1 MGSVTLLSQTADTL
15 SFRVE
20 LAFRPIWGTE
30 GAMAFCTLQYGA
42 DACALGTGE
51 LEGHV
56 TLTLPLT
63 MERDTDRTS
72 PWIWWTG
79 VRPN

>member
-30 GAMAFCTLQYGA
+30 GAMALCTGQYGA
-42 DACALGTGE
+42 NACALGTGE
-51 LEGHV
+51 LDEYV

-63 MERDTDRTS
+63 MKRDTTQS
-72 PWIWWTG
+72 AFWVWWTG
-79 VRPN
+79 VQPD